1 MSRFSANDL
10 RTGSRFLRDVPA
22 FLGRPVGLEE
32 ARQTLR
38 WRLERREADFLALMR
53 ASVYENPRSPYLV
66 LLRNA
71 GCEYEDL
78 GSLVGKEGLEGAL
91 RVLFREGVYLNV
103 QEFKG
108 RASVRRGGLELGTG
122 PAHLRNPR
130 AGRHLRAHTGG
141 SGGPSVPVLIDLS
154 FVRERAVNHLM
165 ALEARKGR
173 NWVTAIWGIP
183 GNTDMVRVLE
193 LCAMGAPP
201 ERWFSQ
207 IDPGSRSLHPRY
219 RWSTR
224 VMRWAGRARRVRI
237 PPPEFVPLG
246 DPAPIVRW
254 LREVLSGGRIPH
266 VITWAS
272 GAVRICR
279 CAAES
284 LTDLSGARFSIGGEP
299 VTAAKL
305 ETIRQTGAAAV
316 PRFMAMECGYIGYG
330 CLKPAVPDEV
340 HIVADMHAA
349 ILAEGDGPPRGLPR
363 GALLLTSLRPTAPFI
378 LLNVS
383 LGDEARALP
392 GACGCPVECLGWPLR
407 VGGIRSFEKLT
418 AGGMTF
424 LDSDVIRVLEEV
436 LPSRFGGS
444 LLDYQLAEQEDGA
457 GDPKLRLIVS
467 PSVGPL
473 EPAAVRT
480 AFLEA
485 LGAGT
490 GADRVM
496 SLQWSGAGF
505 LSVERAEPVRA
516 PSGKIL
522 HLLRTRG

>member
-1 MSRFSANDL
+1 MNRFTANDL
-10 RTGSRFLRDVPA
+10 FTGSRFLRGIPS
-22 FLGRPVGLEE
+22 FLGRPVTLKE
-32 ARQTLR
+32 AREALR
-38 WRLERREADFLALMR
+38 RRLERREADFLALMK
-53 ASVYENPRSPYLV
+53 ASVYGNPRSPYLV

-71 GCEYEDL
+71 GCAYEDL
-78 GSLVGKEGLEGAL
+78 ESLVGKEGLEGAL
-91 RVLFREGVYLNV
+91 RSLLREGVFLTV
-103 QEFKG
+103 REFKG
-108 RASVRRGGLELGTG
+108 REAVRRGALEFRTGPASVR
-122 PAHLRNPR
+122 NPG
-130 AGRHLRAHTGG
+130 AERHLQAHTGG

-154 FVRERAVNHLM
+154 FIRERVVDHLM

-173 NWVTAIWGIP
+173 DWVTAIWGIP

-207 IDPGSRSLHPRY
+207 VDPNSRSLHPRY

-224 VMRWAGRARRVRI
+224 VMRWAGRARGVRI
-237 PPPEFVPLG
+237 PTPEYVPLG

-254 LREVLSGGRIPH
+254 LQEVLSRARVPH

-272 GAVRICR
+272 AAVRICLS
-279 CAAES
+279 AAES
-284 LTDLSGARFSIGGEP
+284 GTDISGTRFSIGGEP
-299 VTAAKL
+299 VTGAKL
-305 ETIRQTGAAAV
+305 ETIRRTGAAAV

-330 CLKPAVPDEV
+330 CLEPTMPDEV

-349 ILAEGDGPPRGLPR
+349 ILAGGDGPPCGLPP
-363 GALLLTSLRPTAPFI
+363 GALLLTSLRPAAPFI

-383 LGDEARALP
+383 LGDEAQALP
-392 GACGCPVECLGWPLR
+392 GPCGCPVESLGWPLR
-407 VGGIRSFEKLT
+407 VGHIRSFEKLT

-424 LDSDVIRVLEEV
+424 LDTDVIRVLEEV

-457 GDPKLRLIVS
+457 GDPGLKLVVS

-473 EPAAVRT
+473 DAAAVRT
-480 AFLEA
+480 TFIEA
-485 LGAGT
+485 LGAGS

-496 SLQWSGAGF
+496 SLQWSIAGF
-505 LSVERAEPVRA
+505 LSVERAEPVRT

-522 HLLRTRG
+522 HLLRIRS